1 MRIPMQL
8 RSLGRSFL
16 LHGVLGWII
25 VFQLASCQQSK
36 PSVSFYYWK
45 TVFDLS
51 PEERAVL
58 KANRVKRLY
67 VRYFDVEL
75 SEGKA
80 MPRSPV
86 SFVGKPEGWEVV
98 PVIYVKNEV
107 MLSKTLDIADLA
119 EKVMTL
125 VGSINTHEG
134 LAAASEIQVDCDWSL
149 ESKETYF
156 KFIEALK
163 AAGVKTISAT
173 IRLHQVKY
181 VKTTGMPPV
190 DRGVL
195 MFYNMGHIAADS
207 SNSIYD
213 RATAARYTQ
222 NLHDYPLKL
231 DVALPMFSWGLH
243 IRGNKVIGLLTK
255 VDDNVF
261 LRDPNF
267 KMKAAPFFEVTH
279 NVLKLDHYFEQGD
292 RIKIETVTTTDLSE
306 MASDLSGELPAT
318 PGEIIFYDL
327 DNFNL
332 KHYRHEDDF
341 YEKISSA
348 F

>member
-1 MRIPMQL
+1 M
-8 RSLGRSFL
+8 SLPFL
-16 LHGVLGWII
+16 LAVVLLELG
-25 VFQLASCQQSK
+25 SCSQPK

-51 PEERAVL
+51 LEERAVL
-58 KANRVKRLY
+58 KSNHVKRLY
-67 VRYFDVEL
+67 VRYFDVVV

-86 SFVGKPEGWEVV
+86 SFVSKPDGWEVV

-107 MLSKTLDIADLA
+107 MMSKTLDIVDLA
-119 EKVMTL
+119 KKVMTL
-125 VGSINTHEG
+125 VASINVHEG
-134 LAAASEIQVDCDWSL
+134 LAAPSEIQLDCDWSL
-149 ESKETYF
+149 ESRETYF
-156 KFIEALK
+156 KFIDALRT
-163 AAGVKTISAT
+163 AGVKIISAT

-181 VKTTGMPPV
+181 VKKTGMPPV

-195 MFYNMGHIAADS
+195 MFYNMGHLAADS
-207 SNSIYD
+207 SNSIYE

-222 NLHDYPLKL
+222 HLDAYPLKL

-243 IRGNKVIGLLTK
+243 IRGNKVIGILNK

-261 LRDPNF
+261 LHDPNF

-279 NVLKLDHYFEQGD
+279 NVLKLDHYFEEGD

-306 MASDLSGELPAT
+306 MASDLSGDLPAI

-341 YEKISSA
+341 YKKISSA

>member
-1 MRIPMQL
+1 MRVPMQH
-8 RSLGRSFL
+8 RSVCGSFL
-16 LHGVLGWII
+16 LHCVLGWVV
-25 VFQLASCQQSK
+25 VFQLTSCVQPK

-58 KANRVKRLY
+58 KANHVTRLY

-80 MPRSPV
+80 TPRSPIKFA
-86 SFVGKPEGWEVV
+86 SRPDGWETV

-107 MLSKTLDIADLA
+107 MLSNTLDVADLA
-119 EKVMTL
+119 TKVMTL
-125 VGSINTHEG
+125 VNAINAHESMV
-134 LAAASEIQVDCDWSL
+134 AASEIQVDCDWSL
-149 ESKETYF
+149 DSKETYF
-156 KFIEALK
+156 KFIAALK

-207 SNSIYD
+207 SNSIYE

-222 NLHDYPLKL
+222 ALHQYPLKL
-231 DVALPMFSWGLH
+231 DVALPIFSWGLH
-243 IRGNKVIGLLTK
+243 IRGNKVIGLLNK

-306 MASDLSGELPAT
+306 MASDLSGDLPGR

>member
-1 MRIPMQL
+1 MQH
-8 RSLGRSFL
+8 RSVCGSFL
-16 LHGVLGWII
+16 LHGVLGCII
-25 VFQLASCQQSK
+25 VFQLASCAQPK

-45 TVFDLS
+45 TVFNLS

-58 KANRVKRLY
+58 KANHVKRLY

-86 SFVGKPEGWEVV
+86 GFASKPEGWELV

-107 MLSKTLDIADLA
+107 MLSNTLDIADLA
-119 EKVMTL
+119 SKVMTL
-125 VGSINTHEG
+125 VGSINAHEG
-134 LAAASEIQVDCDWSL
+134 LAAPSEIQVDCDWSL
-149 ESKETYF
+149 DSKETYF
-156 KFIEALK
+156 KFIEALR

-181 VKTTGMPPV
+181 VKSTGVPPV
-190 DRGVL
+190 DRAVL

-207 SNSIYD
+207 SNSIYE
-213 RATAARYTQ
+213 RTTAARYTQ
-222 NLHDYPLKL
+222 NLHDYPLTL